1 VETNKKLQSLTK
13 NKKRM
18 KVVGMELDTKSE
30 KKTLSMRKEHYK
42 RNNKN
47 ASSFIMM
54 ESCVNS

>member
-1 VETNKKLQSLTK
+1 
-13 NKKRM
+13 M